1 MTFEQYQAEAK
12 KTAVYPTIGQ
22 SFIYPALGLAGE
34 AGEVVEK
41 VKKIMRNDNGAV
53 SDEKRTEVKKELGD
67 VLWYVSQL
75 ATEFGITMEDV
86 ASTNVEK
93 LRSRMERGA
102 IHSQGDNR

>member
-22 SFIYPALGLAGE
+22 AFIYPALGLAGE

-53 SDEKRTEVKKELGD
+53 SDEKRGEVKKELGD